1 MMKLKRTAT
10 VRLERGRDRCPESLL
25 VEYPFGYRGNLAR
38 NVFLTTSSQGVT
50 SAESADPIRVVVGEG
65 NYLVREGIRRALAAD
80 RSMTLAGLAEDH
92 DSLRA
97 LIEQVRPHVVV
108 MDLRLRREDPDEGIE
123 LASWLRRTR
132 PRTGVVVV
140 SQSSEPHVLVR
151 LLEQGSDGRAYLLMK
166 RVTSGAH
173 LVSTIRQVAEG
184 GSVID
189 PELVEA
195 LLAAIEAAKQS
206 QVASLSSRER
216 QVLAGIAEGKSN
228 TAIARSLNLSTG
240 AVEKHIT
247 SIFLKLELPD
257 EKSVSRRVKAALLYL
272 ATGPFAGL
280 LF

>member
-1 MMKLKRTAT
+1 MS
-10 VRLERGRDRCPESLL
+10 GGLL
-25 VEYPFGYRGNLAR
+25 VEYPFGYRGNVAR

-140 SQSSEPHVLVR
+140 SQSSEPHDLVR